1 MAVQDLQRIEDKI
14 DRVAAGAIAISDN
27 VGGIAFQS
35 MSELLEFAKLLSVA
49 GTAMPKHL
57 RGNPGACLAVTI
69 QALEWRMSPVAV
81 ANQSYEVNDRIAYQ
95 SMLIHA
101 VIEARAPLKE
111 RLRGKW
117 EGEGAQ
123 RYCVVTG
130 HLKGE
135 IDPVEYRSPTVG
147 NIKVKNSPLWQSDVD
162 QQLWYFATR
171 AWARRYCPDVLLG
184 IYGEDELPQGPERA
198 ENITPKP
205 DIGTRLKGAKGR
217 RGFSADNT
225 KALEHRP
232 GEAMPPIDVK
242 AKQPEAVLTTPA
254 AEAVRPQSEAALPD
268 SSAGLTA
275 SERADIQAEEDGA
288 GILADEAAREEAE
301 PDEVAENLER
311 NLKRFAEVPHMLGLV
326 ALKSE
331 LAEYLKAQGR
341 DDLLPRL
348 NTAFLERQ
356 KIIGKLKK

>member
-205 DIGTRLKGAKGR
+205 DKPDIGTRLKGGKGR

-225 KALEHRP
+225 KAL
-232 GEAMPPIDVK
+232 PPIDVK
-242 AKQPEAVLTTPA
+242 AKQPEAVPATPA
-254 AEAVRPQSEAALPD
+254 AEAMQPQSEAALPD
-268 SSAGLTA
+268 SSAGLTS
-275 SERADIQAEEDGA
+275 SERADIQAEEDGD
-288 GILADEAAREEAE
+288 GVLADEAAREESE

-311 NLKRFAEVPHMLGLV
+311 NLPRFADCDTMPALA

-356 KIIGKLKK
+356 KIIGRLKK